1 MARIV
6 QIVLSDPNDNPLGIL
21 TTSYS
26 LAIPAT
32 VWDEFL
38 ARMVRRNET
47 MGEAVTE
54 ALSYWAVADRWEQPI
69 KEETP

>member
-6 QIVLSDPNDNPLGIL
+6 QIVLTDPNPLEESF
-21 TTSYS
+21 TNYS
-26 LAIPAT
+26 LTIPAT

-38 ARMVRRNET
+38 ARMVKRNET

-54 ALSYWAVADRWEQPI
+54 ALSYWATPDLRWERPI